1 MAVAVPFDSVALR
14 QLGTA
19 LDDAIARGDVPGAV
33 VWIERDGQVYNEVF
47 GHRAVSPAREPMTAD
62 TIFDAA
68 SLTKVIATTTAV
80 MALVEDR
87 RVQLDAPVKSYLPE
101 FTGEGRDTIT
111 VRQLLAH
118 TSGLRPD
125 TDLKAQGEGYDA
137 GIRLCL
143 AEKPSRAPGTDF
155 RYSDINF
162 ELLGEIVRR
171 VAGEPLDAFCARR
184 IFQPLR
190 MNDTGFNPLAG
201 RAVGRDSVEPSPGS
215 TNAARQSLA
224 PPTEASSSRLA
235 RIAPTERESGRM
247 LRGVVH
253 DPRARK
259 MDGVAG
265 HAGLFTTA
273 ADLARFCRMLLNGGE
288 LDGARVLKPETV
300 ALMTSVQ
307 TPAALEAKRGLGWDM
322 ASSYSKP
329 RGELFGD
336 RSFGHTGFTG
346 TSVWIDPASKTFVI
360 LLTSRLHPDGKGNVT
375 ELRHTVGTLA
385 ARAAGVGRS
394 RREEASSEPASTAAK
409 ATGRKFEPPYVGSY
423 KVLNGIDVL
432 KRDGYAP
439 LRGKRVGLV
448 TNHTGHD
455 RERNPTIDLL
465 HAAPGVKLVAL
476 FSPEHGI
483 RGELDQSKIS
493 DGTDAQT
500 GLPVFS
506 LYGERRTPAPEQL
519 RDLDALV
526 FDIQDIGCRFYT
538 YVSTMGNCLE
548 AAAKAGKP
556 FIVLDRV
563 NPINGVAVEGPLHE
577 GKSTFVAY
585 HRVPLRH
592 GMTVGEIARM
602 LNAERGWNADLTVI
616 RCAGWRR
623 ALWFDE
629 TGLPWTNPS
638 PNMRSLIAAAL
649 YPGVGLLESAVSVG
663 RGTDRPFELVGAPY
677 VREVEFA
684 AALNAAG
691 LPGVR
696 FVPVRFTPTASTF
709 KDQPCGGVS
718 VLITDWNR
726 LNAVDVGI
734 TLALTLQRFHDE
746 QFASDKMKNLLESPA
761 TLEAITAGR
770 SLSEIKSAWATGLEE
785 FRARRAKFLL
795 YE

>member
-1 MAVAVPFDSVALR
+1 MQLPPQLACWLAAFCLCSALSAIAAPFDAAALR
-14 QLGTA
+14 QLGGA
-19 LDDAIARGDVPGAV
+19 IDDAIARGDAPGAV
-33 VWIERDGQVYNEVF
+33 VWVERAGQAYSEVF
-47 GHRAVSPAREPMTAD
+47 GHRAVAPAREPMTAD

-80 MALVEDR
+80 MALVEEE
-87 RVQLDAPVKSYLPE
+87 RVKLDVPVKTYLPE
-101 FTGEGRDTIT
+101 FTGDGRDAVT
-111 VRQLLAH
+111 VKQLLTH

-143 AEKPSRAPGTDF
+143 SEKPSRPPGTDV

-201 RAVGRDSVEPSPGS
+201 
-215 TNAARQSLA
+215 LA
-224 PPTEASSSRLA
+224 PPTEVSTSRLA
-235 RIAPTERESGRM
+235 RIAPTEPDEAMRM

-273 ADLARFCRMLLNGGE
+273 ADLARFCRMLLRGGE

-307 TPAALEAKRGLGWDM
+307 TPASLEAKRGLGWDM

-346 TSVWIDPASKTFVI
+346 TSVWIDPSSKTFVI

-375 ELRHTVGTLA
+375 ELRHAVGTLA
-385 ARAAGVGRS
+385 ARAANVGR
-394 RREEASSEPASTAAK
+394 ASSPPIAGGTPALRS
-409 ATGRKFEPPYVGSY
+409 S
-423 KVLNGIDVL
+423 VLNGIDVL

-465 HAAPGVKLVAL
+465 HAASGVKLVAL

-493 DGTDAQT
+493 DGTDAKT
-500 GLPVFS
+500 GLPVYS
-506 LYGERRTPAPEQL
+506 LYGERRSPAPEQL
-519 RDLDALV
+519 RDLDVLV

-548 AAAKAGKP
+548 AAAKAGKK
-556 FIVLDRV
+556 FLVLDRV

-585 HRVPLRH
+585 HHVPLRH
-592 GMTVGEIARM
+592 GMTVGELARM
-602 LNAERGWNADLTVI
+602 LNTERGWNADLAVI
-616 RCAGWRR
+616 RCDGWRR
-623 ALWFDE
+623 AMWFDE

-638 PNMRSLIAAAL
+638 PNMRSVIAAAL

-691 LPGVR
+691 LSGVR

-726 LNAVDVGI
+726 LNAVDVGL
-734 TLALTLQRFHDE
+734 TLALTLQRFHGE
-746 QFASDKMKNLLESPA
+746 KFASDKMKHLLESAP
-761 TLEAITAGR
+761 TLEAIKAGKSLSDIKSTWTAGI
-770 SLSEIKSAWATGLEE
+770 ED
-785 FRARRAKFLL
+785 FRQRREKFLL

>member
-1 MAVAVPFDSVALR
+1 MQHLRLLARSFASLLLCFAWPVGGASLDPDALR
-14 QLGTA
+14 QLGGAINEA
-19 LDDAIARGDVPGAV
+19 LTRGDAPGAV
-33 VWIERDGQVYNEVF
+33 VWVESRGQVYSEVF

-68 SLTKVIATTTAV
+68 SLTKVIATTTAM
-80 MALVEDR
+80 MALVEEGL
-87 RVQLDAPVKSYLPE
+87 VNLNVPVKTYLPE
-101 FTGEGRDTIT
+101 FIGEGRDAIT
-111 VRQLLAH
+111 VRQLLTH
-118 TSGLRPD
+118 MSGLRPD
-125 TDLKAQGEGYDA
+125 TDLKAQGEGYDT

-143 AEKPSRAPGTDF
+143 AEKPSRTPGSDF

-171 VAGEPLDAFCARR
+171 VAGEPLHAFCARR
-184 IFQPLR
+184 IFQPLK
-190 MNDTGFNPLAG
+190 MSDTGFNPPK
-201 RAVGRDSVEPSPGS
+201 EK
-215 TNAARQSLA
+215 
-224 PPTEASSSRLA
+224 LA
-235 RIAPTERESGRM
+235 RIAPTERDGGRM

-259 MDGVAG
+259 MNGVAG

-288 LDGARVLKPETV
+288 LEGVRVLKPETV
-300 ALMTSVQ
+300 ALMTTVQ
-307 TPAALEAKRGLGWDM
+307 TPATLEAKRGLGWDM

-329 RGELFGD
+329 RGELFPLG
-336 RSFGHTGFTG
+336 SYGHTGFTG
-346 TSVWIDPASKTFVI
+346 TSVWVDPASKTFVI

-385 ARAAGVGRS
+385 ARAAGAGSS
-394 RREEASSEPASTAAK
+394 RREEAPSNALATLPAGK
-409 ATGRKFEPPYVGSY
+409 AEPPYVGSN

-493 DGTDAQT
+493 DGTDAKT
-500 GLPVFS
+500 GLPVYS

-519 RDLDALV
+519 RDLDVLV

-548 AAAKAGKP
+548 AAAKAGKK
-556 FIVLDRV
+556 FVLLDRV

-592 GMTVGEIARM
+592 GMTVGELARM
-602 LNAERGWNADLTVI
+602 FNSERGWNADLTVI
-616 RCAGWRR
+616 RCDGWRR
-623 ALWFDE
+623 AMWFDE

-638 PNMRSLIAAAL
+638 PNMRSVIAAAL

-709 KDQPCGGVS
+709 KDQPCGGVNL
-718 VLITDWNR
+718 LITDWNR

-734 TLALTLQRFHDE
+734 TLALTLQRFHGAE
-746 QFASDKMKNLLESPA
+746 FASDKMKHLLESPA
-761 TLEAITAGR
+761 TLEAIKPGR
-770 SLSEIKSAWATGLEE
+770 SLSEIKSAWAAGLEE
-785 FRARRAKFLL
+785 FQTRRAKFLL